1 MPREAIAIREV
12 ERAVSR
18 PVAMDIM
25 RELFPRWGINTE
37 KARLVMFGTTESIPT
52 THSTLH
58 KEVKPQRL
66 FNDLT
71 VQIEVE
77 ENYAEYGPAYQPY
90 KEK

>member
-37 KARLVMFGTTESIPT
+37 KARLVMFGTTESIPRHT
-52 THSTLH
+52 PLYT
-58 KEVKPQRL
+58 KKPNRSVCL
-66 FNDLT
+66 M
-71 VQIEVE
+71 ISMCRS
-77 ENYAEYGPAYQPY
+77 
-90 KEK
+90 K